1 VALGTSLVGVLD
13 CVGVAVWEEGVGAPV
28 REAVGLALWVGA
40 GVVECGAGDDGEEV
54 GLGGPVGVLLGVVPG
69 VGERGVGDLRR
80 PGRTVSVA
88 ETASAMAIPAAPVG
102 SSVLNG
108 GEHAAADNRK
118 TKHPTRKAKKVL
130 TLMVRV
136 SRVDV

>member
-1 VALGTSLVGVLD
+1 MGLVGVLE
-13 CVGVAVWEEGVGAPV
+13 CVGVAVWEGGVGVPL
-28 REAVGLALWVGA
+28 REVVGLALWVGA
-40 GVVECGAGDDGEEV
+40 GVGECGAGGDGEEV

-69 VGERGVGDLRR
+69 VGERGVGDPRR
-80 PGRTVSVA
+80 PGRAVSVA
-88 ETASAMAIPAAPVG
+88 DTASAMAVPAAPMG

-118 TKHPTRKAKKVL
+118 TNHPTRKAKKVL